1 MSIAHGSGYDAP
13 KPSRDTGGGVII
25 RDWRL
30 EEQADT
36 LEVSAEI
43 DGFRLR
49 YRVPS
54 TCRVSRSGDPFV
66 AAAMFP
72 AMLQGKALE
81 VDPDLPVSAKFLEN
95 YSLLQEIFHTWN
107 PLLKQIP
114 VSASIAPSQPVNE
127 GVCSFF
133 SGGLDATYT
142 FLKHQEEISH
152 VIFIHGFDFFDEPE
166 NYARALERN
175 ARFVGSHGASLIP
188 VDTNSSVLGHS
199 YRLSGGLT
207 QGSALGAIRLLLG
220 FERTY
225 VPAGVTYNDLVPL
238 STHPLT
244 DPLWSNEC
252 MEVIHDGCEAR
263 RIDKV
268 RRVAECDA
276 ALANLHVCTEDM
288 NVNCGRCE
296 KCVRTMIP
304 LKLLGADH
312 GPFPPLPSPTTIRKG
327 GARPDETEIFF
338 FKENYDLAVEIGGA
352 QNRELRDALAA
363 RVRKAEV
370 RRALGDLDRALL
382 GGRLRRL
389 LGRNQAT
396 SGIDVTPAGKQDEV
410 GWSGR
415 LMQR

>member
-1 MSIAHGSGYDAP
+1 ML
-13 KPSRDTGGGVII
+13 I

-30 EEQADT
+30 AEQADT

-49 YRVPS
+49 YRVPRS
-54 TCRVSRSGDPFV
+54 CRVSRSGDPFV

-72 AMLQGKALE
+72 AMLQGKTLE
-81 VDPDLPVSAKFLEN
+81 VDPDLPVSPTFLAN
-95 YSLLQEIFHTWN
+95 YSRLQEIFHTWN
-107 PLLKQIP
+107 PVLKQIP
-114 VSASIAPSQPVNE
+114 VSATTAPAQPVNQ
-127 GVCSFF
+127 GTCSFF

-142 FLKHQEEISH
+142 FLKHQEEIGH

-166 NYARALERN
+166 KYAMASERN
-175 ARFVGSHGASLIP
+175 GRFVGRYGASLIP
-188 VDTNSSVLGHS
+188 IETNSSVLGHS
-199 YRLSGGLT
+199 YHLSGGLT

-252 MEVIHDGCEAR
+252 MKAIHDGCEAR
-263 RIDKV
+263 RTDKV

-276 ALANLHVCTEDM
+276 ALANLRVCTEDM

-296 KCVRTMIP
+296 KCLRTMIP
-304 LKLLGADH
+304 LKLLGVDQ
-312 GPFPPLPSPTTIRKG
+312 GPFPPLPSPRTIRKG

-338 FKENYDLAVEIGGA
+338 FKENYDLAVQVGGA
-352 QNRELRDALAA
+352 ENRELHDALRA

-370 RRALGDLDRALL
+370 RRALADLDRALL
-382 GGRLRRL
+382 AGTIRRL
-389 LGRNQAT
+389 LGRNQVT
-396 SGIDVTPAGKQDEV
+396 SGIDVTPAGKQSEV